1 MAIRLIENFRALFYA
16 PFYAADLIGGYEAEG
31 VTVERLASPDPEHTA
46 AALADGSA
54 DVMWGGPLRAMRTL
68 ERDPASG
75 LVCFADAVVRD
86 PFFIIGRNERP
97 DFALTGLRGLR
108 LATVAEVPTPWIC
121 LQQDL
126 RQQGIDP
133 ASLTRTGAASMAENA
148 QALREGRLDAVQVFQ
163 PYAEALLA
171 SGAGHVWY
179 AAATRGPTAYTT
191 LVTRRPTLVR
201 RRDELVR
208 VTRALHRALR
218 WIAVASESEITG
230 LLAPLFP
237 SFDPALIGPSVLRYR
252 SLGLY
257 AADPLIRPDGVA
269 WLQGAM
275 RAAGALGRDIPF
287 DALVDTTIAHEA
299 LQGA

>member
-31 VTVERLASPDPEHTA
+31 VTVERLASLDPEHTA
-46 AALADGSA
+46 RALANGDA

-75 LVCFADAVVRD
+75 VVCFADAVVRD
-86 PFFIIGRNERP
+86 PFFIVGREARP
-97 DFALTGLRGLR
+97 DFALGDLRGLR

-133 ASLTRTGAASMAENA
+133 ASLTRGSGASMAENA
-148 QALREGRLDAVQVFQ
+148 QALREGLLDAAQLFQ
-163 PYAEALLA
+163 PHAEALLA
-171 SGAGHVWY
+171 SGAGHLWY

-191 LVTRRPTLVR
+191 FVTRRPTLAR
-201 RRDELVR
+201 RHDELVR
-208 VTRALHRALR
+208 MTRALHRGLR
-218 WIAVASESEITG
+218 WIAMADEIEIAR
-230 LLAPLFP
+230 LLTPLFP
-237 SFDPALIGPSVLRYR
+237 GLDSALIGPAVLRYR

-257 AADPLIRPDGVA
+257 AADPLIRPEGVA

-275 RAAGALGRDIPF
+275 RAAGALSRDMPF
-287 DALVDTTIAHEA
+287 DILVDTTIAREA
-299 LQGA
+299 RGAA